1 MSNAKM
7 NVMNKSRS
15 QNDNKV
21 WVVTR
26 KRKEPVNSPGV
37 CEATESR
44 RTTGSLRC
52 QWEPENNNKEAEAAE
67 HQQFEKE
74 NWEWR
79 YQRHGTKVSEVS
91 RQFMEESRVE
101 KLEDAAVIFLA
112 IWNYWYVSLKTS
124 YYFIRCTYFRTST
137 YFFFKNFI
145 VTLILWKLNKGKG
158 EKLKGDS
165 SWIWLNVGY
174 KSAAK

>member
-7 NVMNKSRS
+7 NVMNKWRS

-26 KRKEPVNSPGV
+26 KREGASEQPWSLWSNR
-37 CEATESR
+37 ER
-44 RTTGSLRC
+44 RSTGSRRC
-52 QWEPENNNKEAEAAE
+52 QWEPENNNKEAETAE

-79 YQRHGTKVSEVS
+79 YQSHGTKVSEVS

-101 KLEDAAVIFLA
+101 KLEDAAVVFLA

-145 VTLILWKLNKGKG
+145 VTLTLWKLNKGKG
-158 EKLKGDS
+158 EKLKCDS